1 MTLDSEGCV
10 ITRGQTLDA
19 SLIAEIASKA
29 PRLSRDDR
37 ETLIACLTACMK
49 RHGQRRFFL
58 FYPDTGPLRQFYI
71 EADSEASDGW
81 WG

>member
-1 MTLDSEGCV
+1 MTRE
-10 ITRGQTLDA
+10 QTLDA

-37 ETLIACLTACMK
+37 ETLIECLMARMK

-58 FYPDTGPLRQFYI
+58 FYPDTGPLRR
-71 EADSEASDGW
+71 EG
-81 WG
+81 